1 MNTPL
6 GLEERQR
13 LLAKAAQQFV
23 RECRAHQHPLSPY
36 ADSIIALREKQ
47 ASYRVI
53 ADILHSVGVI
63 VSHHSVARF
72 CRDCL
77 CIKPSKRSATKKRP
91 KSRQSSQRAS
101 QPMASA
107 QNTTTSPQA
116 PPKDVL
122 NLIAQRR
129 EETRDPMSQ
138 RRRGPR
144 IADPR
149 NL

>member
-1 MNTPL
+1 MNTSIS
-6 GLEERQR
+6 LEQR
-13 LLAKAAQQFV
+13 KELIAAAALNYT
-23 RECRAHQHPLSPY
+23 RRSRADEHPLSPY
-36 ADSIIALREKQ
+36 ADSIIMLREKH

-53 ADILHSVGVI
+53 ADILHRAGVI

-77 CIKPSKRSATKKRP
+77 RIQSSKRGATKKRP
-91 KSRQSSQRAS
+91 RSRQSSPRKS
-101 QPMASA
+101 QGVDST
-107 QNTTTSPQA
+107 QTTATSPSA
-116 PPKDVL
+116 PQKDVL
-122 NLIAQRR
+122 NLIVQRP